1 MSVGVILRSQIEI
14 QQQQKQLDYDSV
26 SSVASG
32 SSTSTSITYTSTS
45 YQTSSASAAHRS
57 RNRSASFSGGSASGS
72 EYKQRQ
78 SSAAQD
84 SAFIIQNAMALA
96 VIERLHRWCCQLFY
110 LTIIYIVNWTA
121 TNGDKDSPSC
131 NASTA
136 ANGACSSATQNE
148 KRVPIFNEVRRS
160 LINASAGNV
169 GNGSQR
175 RLKTVSDLEMQL
187 LRHLTTPQ
195 KAFMPP
201 LKPATTS
208 RHSRRHYFLSRPP
221 SPQLFKIS
229 EEEGSE
235 DTE

>member
-32 SSTSTSITYTSTS
+32 SSTSTSITYTST

-78 SSAAQD
+78 SSAAQGRRNLLTWGVLINKHNCLTSD

-131 NASTA
+131 NASTT

-175 RLKTVSDLEMQL
+175 RLKTVSDLEMQVS
-187 LRHLTTPQ
+187 
-195 KAFMPP
+195 F
-201 LKPATTS
+201 
-208 RHSRRHYFLSRPP
+208 
-221 SPQLFKIS
+221 FKQ
-229 EEEGSE
+229 
-235 DTE
+235 